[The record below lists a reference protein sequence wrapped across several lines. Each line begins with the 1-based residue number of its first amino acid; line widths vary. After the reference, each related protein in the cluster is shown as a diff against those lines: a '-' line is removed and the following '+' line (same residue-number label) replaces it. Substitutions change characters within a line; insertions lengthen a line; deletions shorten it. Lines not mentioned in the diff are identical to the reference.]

1 MNNKG
6 ISKLTIV
13 CISIIAVLLV
23 VVGILVGY
31 IAGNKNSQKSPENTT
46 TQVVSNDTTEEVTEA
61 TEQDNDTGEIAEEET
76 EDEPEDKTEDKTEAT
91 TEKSSDDKK
100 GDKDNDKNLAC
111 YVKMTSGDHW
121 ENGGFIVKQYNAVI
135 HNKSKED
142 INGWEIKINGV
153 KGGKLEGSWN
163 GKFKLS
169 GDTLTITAE
178 SYNETI
184 NAKGMVDIGFQLK
197 FKDEDSFDNLSDP
210 VLYVNGEEYTQ
221 EYVKEEIEVNAEPK
235 TPESY
240 ASGSEFEK
248 HGRLSVKGTDIV
260 DKNGEKY
267 RLKGVSTHGLAWFP
281 EYVNKKSFET
291 IKGYGGNL
299 IRLAMYTAEGGGYCT
314 DGDQDKLKKL
324 IDDGVTYATELGMYV
339 IVDWHILSDSNP
351 QMNQDEAEAFFKEM
365 SIKYKDYDNVIYEIC
380 NEPNSGAS
388 WADVKEYAEDIIP
401 VIRENDK
408 EAIILVGTPTWCQ
421 DIDEAAKDPLTG
433 FDNVM
438 YTVHFYAAT
447 HKDNIRDKLKTAHD
461 KGLPVF
467 ISEFSLC
474 EASGNGEIDYDSAD
488 DWFDML
494 DSYNISYAQW
504 NLANK
509 DEASS
514 LINPDCKKTD
524 GWKDEDLSETGKWM
538 KKKLGEK

>member
-6 ISKLTIV
+6 ISKLSIIFI
-13 CISIIAVLLV
+13 CISVVLLV
-23 VVGILVGY
+23 TVGVLVGY
-31 IAGNKNSQKSPENTT
+31 ILGNKKSANQETTATTQVVENTT
-46 TQVVSNDTTEEVTEA
+46 TEVTEA
-61 TEQDNDTGEIAEEET
+61 DTEESDDRTAEETTET
-76 EDEPEDKTEDKTEAT
+76 TTEEESEDKTEAT
-91 TEKSSDDKK
+91 TEKAS
-100 GDKDNDKNLAC
+100 GDKDASGKNDKNLAC
-111 YVKMTSGDHW
+111 YVKMTAGDGWESGSS
-121 ENGGFIVKQYNAVI
+121 FTTQYNAVI

-142 INGWEIKINGV
+142 IKGWEVKITGV
-153 KGGKLEGSWN
+153 KGGKIEAGWN
-163 GKFKLS
+163 GKFKIS

-184 NAKGMVDIGFQLK
+184 SAKGMADIGFQLS
-197 FKDEDSFDNLSDP
+197 FKDKGSFANVSDP

-221 EYVKEEIEVNAEPK
+221 EYVKEEIVVNAEPK
-235 TPESY
+235 TPEKP
-240 ASGSEFEK
+240 ASGSELDK
-248 HGRLSVKGTDIV
+248 HGKLSLKGTDIV
-260 DKNGEKY
+260 DANGEKY
-267 RLKGVSTHGLAWFP
+267 RLKGVSTHGLSWFP
-281 EYVNKKSFET
+281 EYVNKASFDT

-314 DGDQDKLKKL
+314 DGDKDKLKKL

-339 IVDWHILSDSNP
+339 IIDWHILSDSNP
-351 QMNQDEAEAFFKEM
+351 QMNQDEAEAFFEEM
-365 SIKYKDYDNVIYEIC
+365 SIKYQNYDNVLYEIC
-380 NEPNSGAS
+380 NEPNSGTS

-401 VIRENDK
+401 IIRKNDK
-408 EAIILVGTPTWCQ
+408 DAIILVGTPTWCQ
-421 DIDEAAKDPLTG
+421 DVDEAAKDPLTG

-447 HKDNIRDKLKTAHD
+447 HKDNIMDRLKTAHD
-461 KGLPVF
+461 KGLPIF

-488 DWFDML
+488 KWFDML

-514 LINPDCKKTD
+514 LIAPDCKKTD
-524 GWKDEDLSETGKWM
+524 GWKDADLSETGKWM